1 MVVINK
7 YFLVNIFLTITAVC
21 VVLKWY
27 TQSLK
32 KNITMVHN
40 LQFLY
45 QDNAI
50 KINSEAK

>member
-1 MVVINK
+1 MCCVKMV
-7 YFLVNIFLTITAVC
+7 YPIF
-21 VVLKWY
+21 
-27 TQSLK
+27 K

>member
-1 MVVINK
+1 MAVINK

-32 KNITMVHN
+32 KI
-40 LQFLY
+40 
-45 QDNAI
+45 
-50 KINSEAK
+50 